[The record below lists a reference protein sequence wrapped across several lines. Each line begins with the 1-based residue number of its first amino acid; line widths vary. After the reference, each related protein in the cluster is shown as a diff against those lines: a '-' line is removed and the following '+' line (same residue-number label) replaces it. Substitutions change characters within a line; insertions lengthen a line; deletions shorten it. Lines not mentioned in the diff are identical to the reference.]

1 MVSRMMIGTSRLT
14 AAAMLYSAILYFL
27 FLGRNLYL
35 SGQTKAA
42 TRTAVL
48 NSQCH
53 NSSMASRVA
62 WYPRGRGP
70 SERAAC
76 AARASFP
83 SPSPVAR
90 AAQHGACRSRRVGFL
105 PHRMAM
111 PDGTR
116 CQQYGANMHVV
127 RHCAP
132 RRDVSSAYDRHVV
145 CCECAVG
152 GKGTR
157 ASPSR
162 GRTSTYHHPLT
173 CASVPPL
180 PKRSIVSAPSEP
192 FPHGETDRLTKARGT
207 YR

>member
-1 MVSRMMIGTSRLT
+1 
-14 AAAMLYSAILYFL
+14 MLYSAILYFL

-62 WYPRGRGP
+62 WYPLGRGP

-111 PDGTR
+111 LSWRDPMPAVWRKHACGAALRTPPRCELSVRSARGVLRVRCWGQRYTRESKPRTNFYLPPPAHMRLGPSPPQALNSVRSIGTIP
-116 CQQYGANMHVV
+116 A
-127 RHCAP
+127 
-132 RRDVSSAYDRHVV
+132 RRDRPLSQGSWYLPVAY
-145 CCECAVG
+145 
-152 GKGTR
+152 
-157 ASPSR
+157 
-162 GRTSTYHHPLT
+162 
-173 CASVPPL
+173 
-180 PKRSIVSAPSEP
+180 
-192 FPHGETDRLTKARGT
+192 RLIKLARGT
-207 YR
+207 CR